1 MWTFLISGIMAA
13 DAGAAVPA
21 PRAAPVSA
29 VEITFATHAG
39 EGATG
44 RKRFMPDGCYQS
56 ESGGGTGGA
65 GYSRDS
71 QAGCY
76 LPGQGASEF
85 AKLAAVGADGL
96 TREHTNAGSAADGA
110 RAGGLLA
117 GESETRV
124 VLIRPDGSRWVAANT
139 RTRNLLLA
147 LVNDLPSENQW
158 YATPPAKPI
167 GDGAQLVVLAVTASG
182 GGGSKRIE
190 ASLASDGRWW
200 CHRSVIGARGGEE
213 KLPASKALAVKDAP
227 ARLGRIFEGISPA
240 APDDAQSVSD
250 KHSDGSETSVEV
262 AWPGQGRGTLR
273 PRSRAGKVANR
284 FGAEMQ
290 SLSPA
295 CAIAPA
301 AAPR

>member
-1 MWTFLISGIMAA
+1 MWSILISGIMVA
-13 DAGAAVPA
+13 DAGAAAPA
-21 PRAAPVSA
+21 PRAAQVSA
-29 VEITFATHAG
+29 VEITFATNAG

-44 RKRFMPDGCYQS
+44 RKRFMRDGCYQI

-65 GYSRDS
+65 GYARDS
-71 QAGCY
+71 QAGCH
-76 LPGQGASEF
+76 LPGDVAAAF

-96 TREHTNAGSAADGA
+96 TREHANAGAAGGA
-110 RAGGLLA
+110 RAGGLGA

-124 VLIRPDGSRWVAANT
+124 VLIRPDGSRWVAANKAT
-139 RTRNLLLA
+139 GSLLLA
-147 LVNDLPSENQW
+147 VVNDLPSENQW

-167 GDGAQLVVLAVTASG
+167 GGGAQLVVLAVTRSG
-182 GGGSKRIE
+182 DGGSKRIE

-200 CHRSVIGARGGEE
+200 CHRSVVGARGGEE
-213 KLPASKALAVKDAP
+213 KLPATKALAVKDAP

-240 APDDAQSVSD
+240 APDDAQTVSNQS
-250 KHSDGSETSVEV
+250 SDGSETSVEV
-262 AWPGQGRGTLR
+262 AWPGQGRGALR
-273 PRSRAGKVANR
+273 PKSRAGKVANR

-295 CAIAPA
+295 CGIAPA